1 MKELC
6 DAYLLKQQISFVKQD
21 IQFLRSLVS
30 TLRAEFVHDLNEQ
43 QNRLESLF
51 AIIRNRDN
59 TEL

>member
-1 MKELC
+1 M
-6 DAYLLKQQISFVKQD
+6 KQD
-21 IQFLRSLVS
+21 VQFLRSLVS

-43 QNRLESLF
+43 HNRLESLF